1 MKSYLELKLPSCID
15 LDAIR
20 NEGYNVQE
28 GQMNAD
34 VDVLDYS
41 VVVNLNYPVTISKGD
56 SSIEE
61 DKFTRTFDAPLGRI
75 AEISK
80 DVVDSEIAYGE
91 FFNQIYEVRHPE
103 VTVKSY
109 GPVNVEVYT
118 VSLRNYDYE
127 FQFAV
132 RSWA

>member
-20 NEGYNVQE
+20 NEGYSVQE
-28 GQMNAD
+28 VQMNAD
-34 VDVLDYS
+34 VDVLEYS

-80 DVVDSEIAYGE
+80 EIVDSEIAYGE
-91 FFNQIYEVRHPE
+91 FFNQIYEVRHPD
-103 VTVKSY
+103 VTAKSY

-127 FQFAV
+127 FQFAT